1 MRGGKYIFSD
11 PRFSFRLNLEML
23 LNEGFW
29 RKILET
35 ILYNLYGNELSSIF
49 ENVPKIFKIGPDG
62 FGAYLL

>member
-35 ILYNLYGNELSSIF
+35 ILYNLYGNKFVFPS
-49 ENVPKIFKIGPDG
+49 
-62 FGAYLL
+62 